1 MLRSSKREFKMFKKL
16 MLVLGLVLFAASVTH
31 AVEVGKAAPEFSLT
45 DYTGKVFKLS
55 DLKGK
60 TVVLE
65 WFNRGCPFVKKH
77 YGAKNMQSLQ
87 KKYTGKGVVWL
98 TIVSSA
104 KGKEGYLNPEEVKPV
119 VKELGIASTALL
131 LDPKGTVGKAYQA
144 KTTPHM
150 YIVDK
155 AGVLVYTGAIDDIPS
170 TDPADIKGAK
180 NYVSAALD
188 ELLAGKKVTVST
200 TKAYGCSVKY

>member
-1 MLRSSKREFKMFKKL
+1 MFKKL
-16 MLVLGLVLFAASVTH
+16 MFVLALVLFAASVTH
-31 AVEVGKAAPEFSLT
+31 AVEVGKAAPDFSLT

-55 DLKGK
+55 DYKGK

-77 YGAKNMQSLQ
+77 YGSKNMQTLQ
-87 KKYTGKGVVWL
+87 KKYTGKGVVWIA
-98 TIVSSA
+98 IVSSA
-104 KGKEGYLNPEEVKPV
+104 KGKEGYLNPEEVKPLL
-119 VKELGIASTALL
+119 KEFGFGATALL
-131 LDPKGTVGKAYQA
+131 LDPKGTVGKSYQA

-150 YIVDK
+150 YIIDK
-155 AGVLVYTGAIDDIPS
+155 AGVLAYAGAIDDNPS

-180 NYVSAALD
+180 NYVSSALD